1 MPTLPKTF
9 TDSNTSSSFSAYRD
23 HAQQHGPLGR
33 TIKKGDVY
41 GNIAGRELGPVT
53 PAKGEFMDRNQLPA
67 RFRRMRLT
75 EEEIEAV
82 ESGGAALV
90 C

>member
-1 MPTLPKTF
+1 
-9 TDSNTSSSFSAYRD
+9 
-23 HAQQHGPLGR
+23 LGR

-41 GNIAGRELGPVT
+41 GNIPGRELGPVT